1 MTTVLSVHRVT
12 PAQRR
17 GRCQIPSWA
26 RGNVLA
32 APLAAPQH
40 VPCFWRPKSA
50 FKVWGLG
57 CWMFG
62 PVGTWCC
69 GSLAAFGGVGCHL
82 LLSDTFTVWA
92 EGRQVNTAVQALS
105 YETASCC
112 LDSSYPVVV
121 WPALRRGEQDSLV
134 LSVRVSW
141 DAPLVV
147 Q

>member
-1 MTTVLSVHRVT
+1 MPDPFLGSWQCFGCSLGCPSTCVVL
-12 PAQRR
+12 
-17 GRCQIPSWA
+17 
-26 RGNVLA
+26 L
-32 APLAAPQH
+32 APQISIQG
-40 VPCFWRPKSA
+40 VEAW
-50 FKVWGLG
+50 VLDV
-57 CWMFG
+57 G

-112 LDSSYPVVV
+112 LDSSYQVVV
-121 WPALRRGEQDSLV
+121 RPALLCGEQDSLV